1 MYDWDCARSKDGE
14 SLLIAQQAT
23 RGRFDTDMVSS
34 AFEAWTPV
42 IDDELLD
49 SHPLDAIRAGRSGDK
64 NIMIGHTTGEGA
76 VFVYAIF
83 GNKVGKIT
91 YETFVNLL
99 FGEDSKAV
107 LNRYPSPCKT
117 IDVGCDARDQLSQ
130 IAGSY
135 SALKTADN
143 AIFFHK
149 ITIFFFKKDLIHSF
163 HRFFHLFDCPARH
176 AIIPR
181 SNSNFGTGDTFH
193 YIFDHPIKEGIFP
206 DDSMFAACD
215 KVSCHGAE
223 VAFVFGSFED
233 LGVNVR
239 PAETTLSNR
248 MMTYWTNFAKNG
260 NPNLESVT
268 KAVPCWYDYSSV
280 SSDFCGIGEVKP
292 PRESMHLLT
301 GEFDDVIDPDAVNQH
316 CVFWDSLDAYLKY

>member
-1 MYDWDCARSKDGE
+1 LGCTSSKNGRTIYDWDCARSASGE
-14 SLLIAQQAT
+14 NLLVAQQAT
-23 RGRFDTDMVSS
+23 RGRFDTDMVSA

-42 IDDELLD
+42 IDGELLD
-49 SHPLDAIRAGRSGDK
+49 SHPLNAIRAGRSGDK

-99 FGEDSKAV
+99 FGEDSDAV
-107 LNRYPSPCKT
+107 LSRYPSPCKT

-135 SALKTADN
+135 
-143 AIFFHK
+143 
-149 ITIFFFKKDLIHSF
+149 
-163 HRFFHLFDCPARH
+163 LFDCPARH

-181 SNSNFGTGDTFH
+181 SDANFGTGDTFH

-260 NPNLESVT
+260 SPNLESVT

-280 SSDFCGIGEVKP
+280 STDFCGIGEVKP